1 MSLGDRIILGLDA
14 GGTATRCI
22 VATGE
27 GEILGFGKG
36 GPANHILRGWEVA
49 RTSIQTATSEAL
61 KAAGSGGHNI
71 SIAIAGSAGIGP
83 DGEGREVIEALLAE
97 LVPQAAIV
105 RATGDMVAAFWGA
118 LATPI
123 GVVVSAGTGSVCYG
137 RNVTGLTCQ
146 VGGWGPVMG
155 DEGSAY
161 DIAVQALRAV
171 ACASDGRGQ
180 STALT
185 TAIGEALGGYSALD
199 IAVRVYGK
207 PLEREEIAA
216 LSLRVFGAAQQ
227 RDPTA
232 MTILRRAG
240 RALGVAALAAL
251 RNVGLLAI
259 PTSVSYSG
267 SVFEAGHF
275 ISDPFR
281 EAIHD
286 AAPLATVERPILPPI
301 GGAYRLGL
309 QTLGGFFDDAITYR
323 LASGLVKAG
332 L

>member
-1 MSLGDRIILGLDA
+1 MPSHDRIILALDA

-22 VATGE
+22 LATGE
-27 GEILGFGKG
+27 GDLLGFGVG
-36 GPANHILRGWEVA
+36 GPANHILRGWETA
-49 RTSIQTATSEAL
+49 RESISRATNTAL
-61 KAAGSGGHNI
+61 KAAGETGRRV

-123 GVVVSAGTGSVCYG
+123 GVVVSAGTGSVCFG
-137 RNVTGLTCQ
+137 RNVTGITCQ

-180 STALT
+180 PTMLT
-185 TAIGEALGGYSALD
+185 TTLAEALGGHSALD
-199 IAVRVYGK
+199 VAVQVYGK

-216 LSLRVFGAAQQ
+216 LAVPVFGAAQR

-232 MTILRRAG
+232 MMILRRAG
-240 RALGVAALAAL
+240 RALGIAAAAAL
-251 RNVGLLAI
+251 RNVGLLSTS
-259 PTSVSYSG
+259 TSVSYSG
-267 SVFEAGHF
+267 SVFEAGGF
-275 ISDPFR
+275 VSDPFR
-281 EAIHD
+281 ETIHD
-286 AAPLATVERPILPPI
+286 AAPLAQVEPPILPPI

-309 QTLGGFFDDAITYR
+309 QTLGAFMDEAITYR
-323 LASGLVKAG
+323 LASGLVQAG

>member
-1 MSLGDRIILGLDA
+1 VASNDRIILALDA
-14 GGTATRCI
+14 GGTATRCV
-22 VATGE
+22 VATTE
-27 GEILGFGKG
+27 GEILGFGIG
-36 GPANHILRGWEVA
+36 GPANHILRGWDIA
-49 RTSIQTATSEAL
+49 RESIGNAVGEAL
-61 KAAGSGGHNI
+61 RSGGDAATNI
-71 SIAIAGSAGIGP
+71 SIAIASSAGIGP

-118 LATPI
+118 LVTPI

-137 RNVTGLTCQ
+137 RNVTGVTCQ
-146 VGGWGPVMG
+146 VGGWGPIMG

-180 STALT
+180 PTILT
-185 TAIGEALGGYSALD
+185 TAVAEALGGYSALD
-199 IAVRVYGK
+199 VAVQVYGK

-216 LSLRVFGAAQQ
+216 LAVRVFGAAQQ
-227 RDPTA
+227 RDPVA
-232 MTILRRAG
+232 MAILRRAG
-240 RALGVAALAAL
+240 RTLGVAALAAL
-251 RNVGLLAI
+251 RNVGLLAT

-267 SVFEAGHF
+267 SVFEAGGF
-275 ISDPFR
+275 VSDPFR
-281 EAIHD
+281 EAIGD
-286 AAPLATVERPILPPI
+286 AAPLAKVEHPILPPI

-309 QTLGGFFDDAITYR
+309 QTLGAFMDDAITYR

>member
-1 MSLGDRIILGLDA
+1 MSANDRIILALDA
-14 GGTATRCI
+14 GGTATRCML
-22 VATGE
+22 ATSE
-27 GEILGFGKG
+27 GEIMGFGVG
-36 GPANHILRGWEVA
+36 GPANHILRGWDTA
-49 RTSIQTATSEAL
+49 RESISTAIGEAI
-61 KAAGSGGHNI
+61 KSGGDAATN
-71 SIAIAGSAGIGP
+71 IAIAIASSAGIGP

-118 LATPI
+118 LVTPI

-137 RNVTGLTCQ
+137 RNVTGVTCQ

-180 STALT
+180 PTILT
-185 TAIGEALGGYSALD
+185 TAVAEALGGYSALD
-199 IAVRVYGK
+199 VAVQVYGK

-216 LSLRVFGAAQQ
+216 LSVRVYGAAQQ
-227 RDPTA
+227 RDPVA
-232 MTILRRAG
+232 LAILRRAG
-240 RALGVAALAAL
+240 RALGIAALAAL
-251 RNVGLLAI
+251 RNVGLLAS

-267 SVFEAGHF
+267 SVFEAGAF
-275 ISDPFR
+275 VSDPFR

-286 AAPLATVERPILPPI
+286 AAPLAKVEHPILPPI

-309 QTLGGFFDDAITYR
+309 QTLGAFMDDAITYR